1 MKSVKCKMFCE
12 VPLRDCGLPCSEGC
26 DVCCQLPYNRL
37 TGSLEIHHYFTLR
50 QLNILTTGYSQELQ
64 T

>member
-1 MKSVKCKMFCE
+1 MFCE

-50 QLNILTTGYSQELQ
+50 QLNILTTG
-64 T
+64 